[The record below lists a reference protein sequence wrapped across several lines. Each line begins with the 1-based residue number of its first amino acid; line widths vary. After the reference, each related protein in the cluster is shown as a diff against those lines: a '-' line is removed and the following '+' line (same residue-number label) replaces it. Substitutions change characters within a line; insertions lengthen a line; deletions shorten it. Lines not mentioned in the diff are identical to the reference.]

1 MTPLHDGTPLAFHSL
16 LLDELGV
23 DVHRTTFTN
32 LWTLAA
38 DGTLTYAP
46 PVPADSDADGVPDD
60 ADNCTLVENADQR
73 DTDEDGF
80 GNICDGDFNGDCT
93 TDGIDWAFMRR
104 VFHTQNRRADL
115 NGDGTVDAED
125 AMLILAMRDQPPGPS
140 GVATCGAL

>member
-1 MTPLHDGTPLAFHSL
+1 MFPLRRDLRRRRSRDARL
-16 LLDELGV
+16 Q
-23 DVHRTTFTN
+23 HR
-32 LWTLAA
+32 
-38 DGTLTYAP
+38 
-46 PVPADSDADGVPDD
+46 
-60 ADNCTLVENADQR
+60 R
-73 DTDEDGF
+73 